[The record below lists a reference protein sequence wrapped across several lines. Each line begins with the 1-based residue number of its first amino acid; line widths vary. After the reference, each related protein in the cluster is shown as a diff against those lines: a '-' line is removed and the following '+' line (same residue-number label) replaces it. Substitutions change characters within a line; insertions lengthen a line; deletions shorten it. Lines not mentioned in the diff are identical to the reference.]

1 MVNLWISCLQDVE
14 NFFKKTPNP
23 LFFYVDLVYIYS
35 HLVLLLFDFLSILV
49 YYYIY
54 IIMAEVWHERDK
66 RQMGRNKRNPKT

>member
-1 MVNLWISCLQDVE
+1 MCID
-14 NFFKKTPNP
+14 FK
-23 LFFYVDLVYIYS
+23 FYS
-35 HLVLLLFDFLSILV
+35 HLVLLLFDFFSILV